1 MAQTVELQVESRT
14 LLGKAAKRLRRADII
29 PANIY
34 GHKKPSVAVQ
44 IESVPFDRVRREHAR
59 SVLSLR
65 LPNGVTETALIRSIQ
80 RDPRTTFILHVDF
93 ERVSLSE
100 RVTMKLPLRFVGEA
114 PGVKVQGGILLP
126 LLDALEVECRASDIV
141 EALDVDISGL
151 EEIDSALHAGDI
163 KLPRGYKLLTDAA
176 ESIVKIQAPRVEV
189 AEVEAAPAAEAG
201 QAAPAAGGES
211 APSKE

>member
-1 MAQTVELQVESRT
+1 MAQTVELQVEPRT
-14 LLGKAAKRLRRADII
+14 HLGKAAKHLRRADII

-44 IESVPFDRVRREHAR
+44 IEAIPFDRVRREHAR

-65 LPNGVTETALIRSIQ
+65 LPDGVTETALIRFIQ

-114 PGVKVQGGILLP
+114 PGVKMQGGILLP
-126 LLDALEVECRASDIV
+126 LLEALEVECRASDIV
-141 EALDVDISGL
+141 EALEVDITGL

-176 ESIVKIQAPRVEV
+176 EPIVKIQAPRVEV
-189 AEVEAAPAAEAG
+189 AEEAAPAAEAE
-201 QAAPAAGGES
+201 QAAPAAEGEP
-211 APSKE
+211 APSEE